1 MCIVTELYDLLLS
14 QMIGTYSIK
23 IKIRAEEFNSEESI
37 FPQTINFDL
46 IEGDRSLCSNKKLDA
61 VVFTGL
67 GKDN

>member
-14 QMIGTYSIK
+14 QIFGTYSIK

-46 IEGDRSLCSNKKLDA
+46 IEGDRHLCVATRNW
-61 VVFTGL
+61 TQ
-67 GKDN
+67 